1 MWTAPDAHASTSTRS
16 HESLKGH
23 RRIDA
28 SVWRSPID
36 CDSRVALSCKI
47 SQTVHPLTSNHLAGH
62 VAKERGAETNKRLTS
77 PFVFHR
83 TDRQVLYR
91 IYRSSFCSRS
101 SELAY
106 PYHLIQHGTSMLPS
120 LWRSPSAKFV
130 SCGALSPSTLRSFG
144 PSSASDPPMQPR
156 DGVLRSTLAGRETS

>member
-1 MWTAPDAHASTSTRS
+1 MWTAPDADASTATKSN
-16 HESLKGH
+16 ESSKGH
-23 RRIDA
+23 RWIDA
-28 SVWRSPID
+28 SVWRSRID
-36 CDSRVALSCKI
+36 CRSTVALSCKI
-47 SQTVHPLTSNHLAGH
+47 SQTVQHLILNYLAGH
-62 VAKERGAETNKRLTS
+62 VAKERAAETNKRLAS
-77 PFVFHR
+77 PSVLHR
-83 TDRQVLYR
+83 TDRRVLYR
-91 IYRSSFCSRS
+91 IYRSSFCSQS

-156 DGVLRSTLAGRETS
+156 GGVPRSTLAGRETS